1 MVTFAQTTEPAS
13 EIVPASDQPAV
24 PNSSLTS
31 DENSTGKDTSGQ
43 AGPPAGPA
51 MSAAV
56 EVDIQSRF
64 NELRGELLDDRAGYI
79 DWWLS
84 VTAIVLTFFGIV
96 VAIAGVWGFR
106 WFREIKTEARNIL
119 EEIKNTR
126 DKSHDILQDLTAKT
140 ATEDPDKAKRAVVG
154 VSENPTASPIHKAIG
169 LAVSLQQQGNRAAA
183 IEKWR
188 AVAHIEEGSD
198 NNLAA
203 RAWFS
208 VGYLIKDE
216 DPEDALA
223 AYAEAIRL
231 KPDYAEA
238 YNNRGAVKDALG
250 RHDDAIADYDEA
262 IRLKP
267 DYAEAYNN
275 RGAVKDAL
283 GRHDDAIAD
292 YDEAIR
298 LKPDYAEAYA
308 NRGNVK
314 TALGRHDDAIA
325 DQDEAIRLKPD
336 YAEAYNNRGTV
347 KGKSGRY
354 TDAIA
359 DYDEAIRLQPDLAI
373 AYNNRGAVKGKSGR
387 YTDAIA
393 DCDEAIRL
401 KPDYA
406 EAYYNRGNAKKAL
419 GLKDE
424 ARKAFETTLELA
436 RNANNA
442 GAVAQAEQ
450 SLRDLNA
457 AGGS

>member
-1 MVTFAQTTEPAS
+1 MITFPQTNQPTTES
-13 EIVPASDQPAV
+13 EPASDQPAV

-96 VAIAGVWGFR
+96 VAIAGVVGFT

-119 EEIKNTR
+119 EEIKKTR

-140 ATEDPDKAKRAVVG
+140 ATEDPDKAKRAVVD

-188 AVAHIEEGSD
+188 AVAHIAEGSD

-203 RAWFS
+203 RAWSS
-208 VGYLIKDE
+208 VGYLVMDKD
-216 DPEDALA
+216 PKGSVLA
-223 AYAEAIRL
+223 NDRAIRL

-238 YNNRGAVKDALG
+238 YINRGNAKQKLEQYDAAVADYDKAIRLKPDLAEAYINRSAAKQKLGQNEDAIADCNEAIRLKPDLAGAYINRGNAKQKLEQYDAAIADYDEAIHLNPALVEAYLNRGIAKQKQGQYEAAIADYDEAIRLKPDLAEAYSNRGDAKQKQGQYEAAAADYDEAIRLKPDLAEAYLNRGDAKHDLG
-250 RHDDAIADYDEA
+250 RPADAIADYDEA

-267 DYAEAYNN
+267 DFAEAYLN
-275 RGAVKDAL
+275 RGVD
-283 GRHDDAIAD
+283 R
-292 YDEAIR
+292 
-298 LKPDYAEAYA
+298 
-308 NRGNVK
+308 NR
-314 TALGRHDDAIA
+314 
-325 DQDEAIRLKPD
+325 
-336 YAEAYNNRGTV
+336 
-347 KGKSGRY
+347 S
-354 TDAIA
+354 
-359 DYDEAIRLQPDLAI
+359 
-373 AYNNRGAVKGKSGR
+373 
-387 YTDAIA
+387 
-393 DCDEAIRL
+393 
-401 KPDYA
+401 
-406 EAYYNRGNAKKAL
+406 
-419 GLKDE
+419 
-424 ARKAFETTLELA
+424 
-436 RNANNA
+436 
-442 GAVAQAEQ
+442 
-450 SLRDLNA
+450 
-457 AGGS
+457 